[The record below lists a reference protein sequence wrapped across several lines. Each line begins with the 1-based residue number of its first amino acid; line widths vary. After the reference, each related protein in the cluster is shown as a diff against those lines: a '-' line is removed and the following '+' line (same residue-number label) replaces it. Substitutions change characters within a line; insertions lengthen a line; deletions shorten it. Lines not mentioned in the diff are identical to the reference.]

1 MLTTIRLTKKSQIV
15 IPKNIREKVGI
26 TEGDE
31 LIVDADKDKII
42 LTVKPKSYSK
52 KLRGLHKEIW
62 KGVDPK
68 KYVKI
73 ERESW
78 R

>member
-1 MLTTIRLTKKSQIV
+1 MMTTIRLTKKSQMV
-15 IPKNIREKVGI
+15 IPKSIREAVGI
-26 TEGDE
+26 SEGDE
-31 LIVDADKDKII
+31 LIVDVDKNKII

-52 KLRGLHKEIW
+52 RLKGLHRDVW

-68 KYVKI
+68 KYVKG

>member
-1 MLTTIRLTKKSQIV
+1 MMTTIRLTKKNQMV
-15 IPKNIREKVGI
+15 IPKNIREAVGI
-26 TEGDE
+26 SEGDE
-31 LIVDADKDKII
+31 LIVDVDKNKII

-52 KLRGLHKEIW
+52 RLKGLHRDVW

-68 KYVKI
+68 KYVKG

>member
-1 MLTTIRLTKKSQIV
+1 MLTTIKVTKKSQIV
-15 IPKNIREKVGI
+15 IPKEVRKAIGI
-26 TEGDE
+26 SEGDE
-31 LIVDADKDKII
+31 LIVDTDKEKII

-52 KLRGLHKEIW
+52 RLKGLHKDVW

-68 KYVKI
+68 KYVKG